1 LKKYL
6 FLFISI
12 LLHFSGNSQE
22 SILYSELKLLSSD
35 QLKGRENG
43 SQEIYET
50 ALWIAKK
57 FNEIGLIAPD
67 YTQNYLQ
74 EISLIKSKK
83 LTQNLILNGF
93 PIPDDRFFVLGQFE
107 KFNLFE
113 PGDTKVFIVGEKD
126 DMMRIFSEIQNFEN
140 SYIVLIHPSQQNRFE
155 RLKRYFTSPNL
166 ELENEN
172 NYFSLWVLTDE
183 SSIESISL
191 NVRNKIERKSIYNVI
206 GELPSEKSNDR
217 KWIFS
222 AHYDHIGV
230 INPIDGDSIANGA
243 NDDATG
249 VAAVIELARKFSSGE
264 KVDKSILF
272 VAFAGEELGLFGSRY
287 LSTTLDLST
296 IEAMLSFE
304 MIGIPNEDLGPQSA
318 YITGYDLSYLPKQL
332 ALNSMESGFMIFPD
346 PYPNLNL
353 FKRSDNASFAAY
365 GIAAHSIS
373 SYKENDENYHTVND
387 EFENLD
393 IEHIEELI
401 EAVYISCLPLLKLE
415 YSPGIIDYKTK
426 NDR

>member
-1 LKKYL
+1 MKKYL
-6 FLFISI
+6 FLFLLI
-12 LLHFSGNSQE
+12 LLYLIGNSQE
-22 SILYSELKLLSSD
+22 SILSSELKLLSSD

-43 SQEIYET
+43 SPEIYET

-67 YTQNYLQ
+67 YTENYLQ

-83 LTQNLILNGF
+83 LSQNLIINNLS
-93 PIPDDRFFVLGQFE
+93 IPDDHFFVLGQFE
-107 KFNLFE
+107 KFNLIE
-113 PGDTKVFIVGEKD
+113 LGDAKVFIIGEND
-126 DMMRIFSEIQNFEN
+126 DMMKIFAEIQNFEN

-155 RLKRYFTSPNL
+155 RLKRYFTTPNL

-172 NYFSLWVLTDE
+172 NYYSLWILTEE

-191 NVRNKIERKSIYNVI
+191 NVRNKIDRKSIYNVI
-206 GELPSEKSNDR
+206 GELPSEISKDR

-222 AHYDHIGV
+222 AHYDHVGI
-230 INPIDGDSIANGA
+230 IASIDGDSIANGA

-249 VAAVIELARKFSSGE
+249 VEAVLELARKFSSGE

-304 MIGIPNEDLGPQSA
+304 MIGVPNEDLGPQSA
-318 YITGYDLSYLPKQL
+318 FITGYDLSYLPKQL
-332 ALNSMESGFMIFPD
+332 ALNSMETGFMIFPD
-346 PYPNLNL
+346 PYPKLNL
-353 FKRSDNASFAAY
+353 FRRSDNASFAAY

-373 SYKENDENYHTVND
+373 SYNENDENYHTVND

-401 EAVYISCLPLLKLE
+401 EAVYISCLPLLQLDF
-415 YSPGIIDYKTK
+415 SPGIIDYKTK
-426 NDR
+426 K